1 VEIEMT
7 DKSKDHEL
15 AEIIAGML
23 PHSAAA
29 DAIREF
35 EQHVK
40 DGKNPA
46 ILLQDGAWVVVR
58 DIQREW
64 S

>member
-1 VEIEMT
+1 MSE
-7 DKSKDHEL
+7 KSKDHEL
-15 AEIIAGML
+15 AEMIAGML

-35 EQHVK
+35 EQYVK
-40 DGKNPA
+40 EGKNPA
-46 ILLQDGAWVVVR
+46 ILLEDRTWIVVH
-58 DIQREW
+58 DIQREG

>member
-1 VEIEMT
+1 MT

-15 AEIIAGML
+15 AEMIAEMI
-23 PHSAAA
+23 PNSAAA
-29 DAIREF
+29 NAIREF
-35 EQHVK
+35 EQCVK

-46 ILLQDGAWVVVR
+46 ISLEGRKWVVVR
-58 DIQREW
+58 DIQREG